1 MDVIAQIRSANA
13 GRDPQRL
20 KLKYRAMRDNP
31 FAFLR
36 GSCGLFYDRLPRGGI
51 FRSAPAVWLCGDLHL
66 ENFGSYTGDNG
77 LVYFDI
83 NDFDEAALAPA
94 SWDLVRLLTS
104 VLVAADTLGSKNGAR
119 LCRIFVEAYAMALA
133 AGKAYWVE
141 RDTAAGVVRVLL
153 DALRDRKHA
162 EFLDERTKPDGRKK
176 RKLDVK
182 GGKALPADE
191 AERERVG
198 AFMRTFAKSQ
208 PHPAAYKMID
218 VARRIA
224 GTGSL
229 GLERYVVLV
238 RGAGSPDGNQLL
250 DLKIALPSALGPH
263 LKTAPQPRW
272 PTQAERIAGV
282 QQRLQAVP
290 IALLQPVRMDG
301 RVFVL
306 RALQPSQDRIDLK
319 KASAGDLESLVGTMG
334 QLVAWAQLRSAGRD
348 GSASADELIAFGQQG
363 QQWKT
368 ALLDAA
374 KDMAALVRKDA
385 ATFAKAWDDGTLTV
399 EKHARRSPT
408 T

>member
-1 MDVIAQIRSANA
+1 MDVIAQIRSVNA

-20 KLKYRAMRDNP
+20 KLKYRAMRANP

-36 GSCGLFYDRLPRGGI
+36 GTCGLFYARLPRGGI
-51 FRSAPAVWLCGDLHL
+51 FKSAPAVWVCGDLHL

-77 LVYFDI
+77 LVYFDV
-83 NDFDEAALAPA
+83 NDFDESALAPA
-94 SWDLVRLLTS
+94 TWDLVRLLTS

-119 LCRIFVEAYAMALA
+119 LCRIFVDAYAMALV
-133 AGKAYWVE
+133 AGKADWVE

-153 DALRDRKHA
+153 DALRDREHA
-162 EFLDERTKPDGRKK
+162 DFLDGRTKRDGKK

-191 AERERVG
+191 AERKRVG
-198 AFMRTFAKSQ
+198 EFMRAFAKSQ
-208 PHPAAYKMID
+208 PDPAAYKMLD

-229 GLERYVVLV
+229 GVERYVVLV
-238 RGAGSPDGNQLL
+238 RGEGSPDDNQLL

-263 LKTAPQPRW
+263 LKAAQQPRW

-290 IALLQPVRMDG
+290 IAMLQPVQMDG
-301 RVFVL
+301 RAFVL

-363 QQWKT
+363 KQWKD
-368 ALLDAA
+368 ALLEAS
-374 KDMAALVRKDA
+374 KDMAAAVRKDA

-399 EKHARRSPT
+399 EKNARRSPT
-408 T
+408 A

>member
-20 KLKYRAMRDNP
+20 KLKYRAMRADP

-36 GSCGLFYDRLPRGGI
+36 GTCGLFYDRLPRGGI
-51 FRSAPAVWLCGDLHL
+51 FESAPAVWVCGDLHL

-83 NDFDEAALAPA
+83 NDFDESALAPA
-94 SWDLVRLLTS
+94 TWDLVRLLTS

-119 LCRIFVEAYAMALA
+119 LCRIFVDAYAMALA

-153 DALRDRKHA
+153 KALRDREHA
-162 EFLDERTKPDGRKK
+162 EFLDERTKRDGKK

-182 GGKALPADE
+182 GGKALPAKKDE
-191 AERERVG
+191 HKHVG

-208 PHPAAYKMID
+208 PDPAAYKMID

-238 RGAGSPDGNQLL
+238 RGEGSPDGNQLL

-263 LKTAPQPRW
+263 LKAAPQPRW
-272 PTQAERIAGV
+272 PTQAERTAGV

-290 IALLQPVRMDG
+290 IAMLQPVQMGG

-319 KASAGDLESLVGTMG
+319 KASADDLESLVGTMG

-348 GSASADELIAFGQQG
+348 GSASADELIAFGQQRK
-363 QQWKT
+363 QWKT
-368 ALLDAA
+368 ALLAAA

-408 T
+408 A